1 MEETKT
7 QSVEQLSS
15 KVDSLVSGIGN
26 LYLNREIIDSQ
37 LKQAAQELYN
47 TKQEII
53 RLKSSTTYVES
64 SQTP

>member
-47 TKQEII
+47 TKQEIAK
-53 RLKSSTTYVES
+53 LKTQPPLT
-64 SQTP
+64 